1 MLHGSQ
7 CGKLRNE
14 QVTFKNRDIYFNTG
28 IQAMQCMGGNGEKD
42 MSKNLQPMSIYY
54 VHALNQFVTYGQGA
68 TDFHAKPQKERKY
81 RAREP
86 L

>member
-1 MLHGSQ
+1 MGTFISTQACKQ
-7 CGKLRNE
+7 CNE
-14 QVTFKNRDIYFNTG
+14 W
-28 IQAMQCMGGNGEKD
+28 GGNGEKD
-42 MSKNLQPMSIYY
+42 TSENLQPMSIYY

-68 TDFHAKPQKERKY
+68 TDFHAKPQKERKN